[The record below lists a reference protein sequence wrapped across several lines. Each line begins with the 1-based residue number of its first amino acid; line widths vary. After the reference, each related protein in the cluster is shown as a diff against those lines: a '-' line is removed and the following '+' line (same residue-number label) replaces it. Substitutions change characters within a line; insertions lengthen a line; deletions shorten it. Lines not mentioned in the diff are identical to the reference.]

1 LREKKVQLQQQHL
14 IAVGKKVQLQ
24 QQHHIAAEKRCSCSN
39 SAIVAKF

>member
-1 LREKKVQLQQQHL
+1 VQLQQQHL